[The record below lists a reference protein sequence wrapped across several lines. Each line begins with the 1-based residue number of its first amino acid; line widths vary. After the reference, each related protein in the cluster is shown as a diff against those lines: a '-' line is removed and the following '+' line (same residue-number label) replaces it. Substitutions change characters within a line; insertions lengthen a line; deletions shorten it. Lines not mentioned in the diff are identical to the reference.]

1 MAFNIFIRG
10 MPFVLTIDDLIP
22 FVYYQ
27 SQLIPA
33 FAQIGKDGALFGP
46 LLEKLWAK
54 INGCYE
60 RTAAGW

>member
-1 MAFNIFIRG
+1 